1 MITVQYKDFDDMV
14 ATSKYIASLVGVNAA
29 IAAALPVMPLVAAAQ
44 KEPEKPQ
51 KQEAAPFVPDKKEP
65 VEQKAEEKAE
75 APAPAES
82 GKTYTLE
89 EVRAKLA
96 ELNKSGK
103 RAEVKSLLGSFG
115 AAKLSDIPADKYGE
129 LMEKAGEL

>member
-14 ATSKYIASLVGVNAA
+14 ATSKYIASLVGENAA
-29 IAAALPVMPLVAAAQ
+29 VAAALPVMSPVAAAQ
-44 KEPEKPQ
+44 EEPEKPQ
-51 KQEAAPFVPDKKEP
+51 KEETAPSVPDKKESS
-65 VEQKAEEKAE
+65 EQPEEKTE
-75 APAPAES
+75 APVES

-96 ELNKSGK
+96 ELNKAGK
-103 RAEVKSLLGSFG
+103 RAEVKNLLGSFG
-115 AAKLSDIPADKYGE
+115 AVKLSDIPTDKYGE

>member
-14 ATSKYIASLVGVNAA
+14 AFAKNLVYQLGGYKTVEVDIPVNAA
-29 IAAALPVMPLVAAAQ
+29 APAVP
-44 KEPEKPQ
+44 EPEKPQ
-51 KQEAAPFVPDKKEP
+51 EPAPFVPDKQEP

-103 RAEVKSLLGSFG
+103 RAEVKTLLGSFG

>member
-1 MITVQYKDFDDMV
+1 MITVQYRDFDDMV
-14 ATSKYIASLVGVNAA
+14 ATSKYIASLVGGNAA
-29 IAAALPVMPLVAAAQ
+29 ITAAPEALPQMAVTPE
-44 KEPEKPQ
+44 EPEKPQ
-51 KQEAAPFVPDKKEP
+51 KQEP
-65 VEQKAEEKAE
+65 VEQPEEKTAE
-75 APAPAES
+75 PVAS

-103 RAEVKSLLGSFG
+103 RAEVKSLLGAFG

-129 LMEKAGEL
+129 LMEKAGEF